1 MSLRRGVLAL
11 MLAAGCATPALG
23 AQPAVL
29 NIAFSVMP
37 PWKTIDANGEAQ
49 GPYARILRQLA
60 AQLDA
65 TPRFIQCSLSRC
77 LQLMQLGEADVAL
90 GLAATPERVAYLDF
104 IPPGLEE
111 DSRIAFF
118 MRSTDHRPLAR
129 YEDLAGLR
137 VGVTH
142 DRRYFARFDADTT
155 LQKDV
160 ALHTV
165 ESMRKLVAGRVDV
178 VIAPVLHGRSV
189 LAAESLAQRVRQ
201 MPLQAKS
208 YGGFIA
214 LSRLSPWGPYR
225 AQVAMAITR
234 MRAMGQLDPG
244 RQVPH
249 NPRCER
255 ANAGARTP
263 GCAYD
268 AAALR
273 P

>member
-1 MSLRRGVLAL
+1 MKLRYRLLAL
-11 MLAAGCATPALG
+11 MLAAACAMPVQA

-49 GPYARILRQLA
+49 GPYAHILRLLA
-60 AQLDA
+60 DQLDA
-65 TPRFIQCSLSRC
+65 TPHFIECSLSRC
-77 LQLMQLGEADVAL
+77 LQLMQRGEADVAL
-90 GLAATPERVAYLDF
+90 GMAATPERVAYIDF
-104 IPPGLEE
+104 ISPGLEE

-118 MRSTDHRPLAR
+118 MRSNDRRPLAR

-142 DRRYFARFDADTT
+142 ERRYFARFDSDTS

-160 ALHTV
+160 ALHTA

-214 LSRLSPWGPYR
+214 FSRLSPWGPYR
-225 AQVAMAITR
+225 ANVAMAIMR
-234 MRAMGQLDPG
+234 MRAIGQLDPS
-244 RQVPH
+244 RQMSRSR
-249 NPRCER
+249 RCER
-255 ANAGARTP
+255 ATPGWRTP

-268 AAALR
+268 AGALR

>member
-1 MSLRRGVLAL
+1 MSLRRALLAM
-11 MLAAGCATPALG
+11 MLAAGCATPVLG

-37 PWKTIDANGEAQ
+37 PWKTIDAHGEAQ

-60 AQLDA
+60 AQLGA
-65 TPRFIQCSLSRC
+65 TPRFIPCSLSRC
-77 LQLMQLGEADVAL
+77 LQLLQLGEADVAL

-104 IPPGLEE
+104 IPPGLDE

-118 MRSTDHRPLAR
+118 MRSQDRRPLAR

-137 VGVTH
+137 IGVTH
-142 DRRYFARFDADTT
+142 DRRYFARFDADTS

-160 ALHTV
+160 ALHTA

-189 LAAESLAQRVRQ
+189 LVAESLAQRVRQ
-201 MPLQAKS
+201 MPLQAKA

-234 MRAMGQLDPG
+234 MRATGQLDPS
-244 RQVPH
+244 RQMPH
-249 NPRCER
+249 NQRCEQ
-255 ANAGARTP
+255 AMPDARTP
-263 GCAYD
+263 GCGYD
-268 AAALR
+268 AAVLR